1 MNEGVLRE
9 VLDKFEHMEKVPQ
22 SIMNE
27 LARAIQRAD
36 ELKEEKAILIDR
48 NIKLCQALDK
58 MMSLYSELRERCGLD
73 GDLSD
78 LKYDIYS
85 ELGLMDDP
93 DLV

>member
-1 MNEGVLRE
+1 MNEGVLKE
-9 VLDKFEHMEKVPQ
+9 ILDKFEHMEKVPQ

-27 LARAIQRAD
+27 LARAIQQAD
-36 ELKEEKAILIDR
+36 ELKQERSILMDR
-48 NIKLCQALDK
+48 NEKLCKALDK
-58 MMSLYSELRERCGLD
+58 IMSLYSELKERCGLD

-93 DLV
+93 DLF